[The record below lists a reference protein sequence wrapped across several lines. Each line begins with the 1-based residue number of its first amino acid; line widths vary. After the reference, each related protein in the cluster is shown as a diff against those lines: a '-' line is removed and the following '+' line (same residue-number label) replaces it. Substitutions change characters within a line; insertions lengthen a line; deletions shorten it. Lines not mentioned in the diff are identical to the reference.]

1 MPFDLFGIEIDPL
14 GFLLTN
20 WWILLIIPILIAVGI
35 SFGWKKLTTLYQMQ
49 GKPLRPLGVILKE
62 VRSLMFKE
70 DIYCVITKN
79 GENIPAL
86 LWFTWSF
93 FWKWL
98 TAHTLILIG
107 ISFLLHPTVALWAWV
122 VTAILWLYGIGH
134 LRKIFSYRFAVLD
147 KMFSVA
153 MSEMRYDGGA
163 NSKIYIYQYIL
174 VSEWKDVYYPQET
187 QVMYST
193 NKFRANELGKQV
205 AFQNAFD
212 SAVTDKH
219 SWSYEWD
226 TANNRVI
233 CTPTPFLPSSVSY
246 PFPDS
251 HPWNEFPLGKTF
263 GDEEA
268 IWDVSNFP
276 HMLVA
281 GTTGSGKSV
290 TQRTILLHTMQS
302 PDWRV
307 LLIDPKQV
315 ELSQYGGHPNVLKIA
330 TEIEDSYALIQ
341 QLEQE
346 MMNRYVRMKEAGVNH
361 FRSLPNVPPAIL
373 LMVDEVFALLELIAG
388 ASKTDPVIKEQ
399 NEMKAGMTLM
409 VGKIA
414 RLGRAAG
421 VHMVL
426 ATQRPDA
433 KVLPGEVKANL
444 DARIAQGR
452 MDKTPSLMTLDTL
465 DATKLP
471 PIKGRAVIRQGQAM
485 IEFQAYFLS
494 PENLPEFLELSAMI
508 VRGEG
513 DFLFEDESSSEEV
526 TESSQKKEKKERKK
540 ISFNKPNLNSFGLGE
555 RFSAWV
561 EKKRLQME
569 ENEARAGRGGAKEES
584 STKKGGALAPSPEM
598 ENNEEDKYIPAA
610 LREDFTVEEVA
621 SGVEVQ
627 GGFEEV
633 SFSNIT
639 TPTQQKNEETLF
651 VPEPEQSESFDFEY
665 EDEGWEE
672 DEVGE
677 MSPPSPAQESNK
689 NSLDDI
695 DYFDEIEFSVEE
707 DDDFS
712 FEKEERELRAAES
725 SDETPYAQEKSAS
738 DFENEEPYSISA
750 EEAATEGESI
760 IEEVALTVEDVLR
773 LAAERGVP
781 IPASELLAALR
792 AEASRQSSPTKSEE
806 AKATTSDKVKNTEG
820 IKPEVKK
827 PAPEYRP
834 VKPVVRRPIEV
845 ITQPPTTKIPTPPN
859 VNKDTAKVLSE
870 VDFGEDLL
878 EPHEIGGEN
887 LPPWMQGDI
896 PEKDLVGFKPP
907 VFTNKENSEITRKP
921 EDFLRPPSEDKK
933 EGPKRP
939 KLF

>member
-1 MPFDLFGIEIDPL
+1 MPFELFGIELDPI
-14 GFLLTN
+14 GFLLAN
-20 WWILLIIPILIAVGI
+20 WWLLLIIPPALAFGV
-35 SFGWKKLTTLYQMQ
+35 SYGWKKLTTLYQMQ
-49 GKPLRPLGVILKE
+49 GKPLRALPVILKE
-62 VRSLMFKE
+62 AKSIMLKE

-79 GENIPAL
+79 GENIPSL
-86 LWFTWSF
+86 LWFNWIF

-98 TAHTLILIG
+98 FAFTAVLLPL
-107 ISFLLHPTVALWAWV
+107 SFFLHPTVALWAWIA
-122 VTAILWLYGIGH
+122 TAAAWLYGVGH
-134 LRKIFSYRFAVLD
+134 LRKIFAYRFAVID
-147 KMFSVA
+147 KMFNVA

-163 NSKIYIYQYIL
+163 NAKIYIYQYIL
-174 VSEWKDVYYPQET
+174 VSSWKDVYYPQET

-193 NKFRANELGKQV
+193 NKFRANELARQIS
-205 AFQNAFD
+205 FQSAFD

-233 CTPTPFLPSSVSY
+233 CTPTPFLPTNVSY
-246 PFPDS
+246 PFPDR

-263 GDEEA
+263 GDEEV
-268 IWDVSNFP
+268 IWDVSTFP
-276 HMLVA
+276 HMLIA

-302 PDWRV
+302 PNWRV

-330 TEIEDSYALIQ
+330 TEIEESFALIQ

-452 MDKTPSLMTLDTL
+452 MDKTPSMMTLDSMA
-465 DATKLP
+465 ATKLP
-471 PIKGRAVIRQGQAM
+471 PIKGRAMFRQGDAM
-485 IEFQAYFLS
+485 IEFQAYFLA

-513 DFLFEDESSSEEV
+513 DFLFEEEQPQEQV
-526 TESSQKKEKKERKK
+526 EQQTKKEFKKK
-540 ISFNKPNLNSFGLGE
+540 INIPMPDLESFSLG
-555 RFSAWV
+555 RKISAWI
-561 EKKRLQME
+561 EKKRIQME
-569 ENEARAGRGGAKEES
+569 ENEARAGRPVEKVEKL
-584 STKKGGALAPSPEM
+584 KKKVGVLASEPEI
-598 ENNEEDKYIPAA
+598 EVNEDKPYIPAA

-621 SGVEVQ
+621 AGVDVA
-627 GGFEEV
+627 GGFEEGTFKNV
-633 SFSNIT
+633 V
-639 TPTQQKNEETLF
+639 TPTQIKNEESLF
-651 VPEPEQSESFDFEY
+651 IPEAQKPESFDFEY
-665 EDEGWEE
+665 EEDEWEDNYDTEE
-672 DEVGE
+672 DSAVASSEV
-677 MSPPSPAQESNK
+677 S
-689 NSLDDI
+689 DI
-695 DYFDEIEFSVEE
+695 DYFDEIEFSAEE

-712 FEKEERELRAAES
+712 FEKEELELRASESKDIPSYKPEPVTEVES
-725 SDETPYAQEKSAS
+725 SAYDV
-738 DFENEEPYSISA
+738 EE
-750 EEAATEGESI
+750 EEEYVEEEQ
-760 IEEVALTVEDVLR
+760 EEVVLTVEDVLR

-792 AEASRQSSPTKSEE
+792 AEAAKQAKPAKTAKPAEPKPSVPAVQQQAEPSKPAIVAEPSKPT
-806 AKATTSDKVKNTEG
+806 
-820 IKPEVKK
+820 
-827 PAPEYRP
+827 APEYRP
-834 VKPVVRRPIEV
+834 VKPTIRKPIEV
-845 ITQPPTTKIPTPPN
+845 ITQPPSTKIPTPP
-859 VNKDTAKVLSE
+859 KSTKETQEVLSD
-870 VDFGEDLL
+870 VDFGEHLL
-878 EPHEIGGEN
+878 EPHEKAGEN

-896 PEKDLVGFKPP
+896 PEENLVGFKPP
-907 VFTNKENSEITRKP
+907 VFSDKNNEEITRKP
-921 EDFLRPPSEDKK
+921 EEFLRPAEPEKP

-939 KLF
+939 KLFQSK

>member
-14 GFLLTN
+14 GFLLVN
-20 WWILLIIPILIAVGI
+20 WWILLIIPVLLVFGI
-35 SFGWKKLTTLYQMQ
+35 SFGWKKLTSLYQMQ

-62 VRSLMFKE
+62 VKSLMYKE

-98 TAHTLILIG
+98 TAHTFVLIG
-107 ISFLLHPTVALWAWV
+107 LSFFLHPTITFWAWILTV
-122 VTAILWLYGIGH
+122 VFWLYGVGH
-134 LRKIFSYRFAVLD
+134 LRKIFAYRFAVLD
-147 KMFSVA
+147 KMFNVA

-163 NSKIYIYQYIL
+163 NSKIYIYQYII
-174 VSEWKDVYYPQET
+174 VSAWKDVYYPQET

-193 NKFRANELGKQV
+193 NKFRANEIGKQV
-205 AFQNAFD
+205 SFQSAFD

-233 CTPTPFLPSSVSY
+233 CTPTPFLPNSISY
-246 PFPDS
+246 PFPDR
-251 HPWNEFPLGKTF
+251 HLWNEFPLGKTF

-330 TEIEDSYALIQ
+330 TEIDESYALIQ

-452 MDKTPSLMTLDTL
+452 MDKTPSLMTLDSL
-465 DATKLP
+465 AATKLP
-471 PIKGRAVIRQGQAM
+471 PIKGRAVFRQGDAM

-513 DFLFEDESSSEEV
+513 DFLFEEEEPQEQAAV
-526 TESSQKKEKKERKK
+526 QTQKKEKKERKK
-540 ISFNKPNLNSFGLGE
+540 SSAKKLNMNSFGLGDM
-555 RFSAWV
+555 FSNWL
-561 EKKRLQME
+561 EKKRAQME
-569 ENEARAGRGGAKEES
+569 ENEARAGRTVVKEE
-584 STKKGGALAPSPEM
+584 KPKRRVGVLASEPEIEETE
-598 ENNEEDKYIPAA
+598 ENKYVPAA
-610 LREDFTVEEVA
+610 LREDFTIDEVA
-621 SGVEVQ
+621 SGVDVQ
-627 GGFEEV
+627 GGFEDT
-633 SFSNIT
+633 SFINVV
-639 TPTQQKNEETLF
+639 TPSQKKNEETLF
-651 VPEPEQSESFDFEY
+651 VPEAEKAESFDFGYEEEDW
-665 EDEGWEE
+665 EDETDDYKENE
-672 DEVGE
+672 PETN
-677 MSPPSPAQESNK
+677 PSDS
-689 NSLDDI
+689 SVDI
-695 DYFDEIEFSVEE
+695 DYFDEIEFSVDE

-712 FEKEERELRAAES
+712 FEKEEFELRASES
-725 SDETPYAQEKSAS
+725 PTTSVTQVASEEEEFSEEYQE
-738 DFENEEPYSISA
+738 EV
-750 EEAATEGESI
+750 EEADYESEEYP

-792 AEASRQSSPTKSEE
+792 AEAARQTKPAVTPAAPKME
-806 AKATTSDKVKNTEG
+806 AKPKQENQRTV
-820 IKPEVKK
+820 
-827 PAPEYRP
+827 PEYRP
-834 VKPVVRRPIEV
+834 IKPSVRKPLEV
-845 ITQPPTTKIPTPPN
+845 ITQPPTTRIPTPPKATKET
-859 VNKDTAKVLSE
+859 VEALSQ
-870 VDFGEDLL
+870 VDFGEHLL
-878 EPHEIGGEN
+878 EPHEKEGEN
-887 LPPWMQGDI
+887 LPPWMQGEI
-896 PEKDLVGFKPP
+896 PEENLVGFKPP
-907 VFTNKENSEITRKP
+907 VFPDKNNPEITRKP
-921 EDFLRPPSEDKK
+921 EDFLRPVAEEKK